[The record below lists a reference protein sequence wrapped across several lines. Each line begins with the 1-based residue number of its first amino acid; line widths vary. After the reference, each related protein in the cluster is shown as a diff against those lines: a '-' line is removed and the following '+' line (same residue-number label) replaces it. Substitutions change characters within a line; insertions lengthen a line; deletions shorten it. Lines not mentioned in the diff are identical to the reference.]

1 MNRVGVILDIQKFSI
16 HDGPGIRTTVFL
28 KGCPLNCLWC
38 HNPES
43 KNFNPQLSYDINK
56 CIMCGKCET
65 VCPVKAHKFEK
76 NIHHI
81 DYSVCTLCGK
91 CIEACPAGSL
101 SIYGKV
107 MSVDEIIK
115 EVEKDKT
122 FFDNT
127 GGGITISGGEPLSR
141 IEFASALAK
150 AAKERGIHV
159 TVETSG
165 FAAPESIEEIA
176 DYTDLFLFDY
186 KVSDYELSEKLIGT
200 KDLKKILENLD
211 LIYSKKKAIIIRCPF
226 IPEHN
231 ITEKHF
237 RQIAELEEKYPDL
250 LGIEILPYHNFGK
263 NKADNI
269 GDKYE
274 VNVKMPDDEEI
285 EKWLI
290 KFRELGCKKVFR
302 KK

>member
-1 MNRVGVILDIQKFSI
+1 MNKEGVILDIQKFSI

-43 KNFNPQLSYDINK
+43 KSFNPQLSYDINK

-141 IEFASALAK
+141 IEFTLALAK
-150 AAKERGIHV
+150 AAKEREIHV

-165 FAAPESIEEIA
+165 FAPQESMEKIA

-186 KVSDYELSEKLIGT
+186 KVSDNELSEKLIGI
-200 KDLKKILENLD
+200 KDLGKISENLD
-211 LIYSKKKAIIIRCPF
+211 LIYSKKKDIIIRCPF

-285 EKWLI
+285 EKWLM
-290 KFRELGCKKVFR
+290 KFRKFGCKKVFR

>member
-1 MNRVGVILDIQKFSI
+1 MNKEGVILDIQKFSI

>member
-1 MNRVGVILDIQKFSI
+1 MNREGVILDIQKFSI

-56 CIMCGKCET
+56 CTMCGKCET

-165 FAAPESIEEIA
+165 FAAPESIEKIA
-176 DYTDLFLFDY
+176 DHTDLFLFDY

>member
-1 MNRVGVILDIQKFSI
+1 MDIKGVILDIQKFSI

-43 KNFNPQLSYDINK
+43 KSFNPQLSYDINK
-56 CIMCGKCET
+56 CNMCRKCET

-76 NIHHI
+76 NVHHI
-81 DYSVCTLCGK
+81 EYSACTLCGK
-91 CIEACPAGSL
+91 CVEACPAGSL

-107 MSVDEIIK
+107 MSVDEIIA
-115 EVEKDKT
+115 EVEKDKS

-141 IEFASALAK
+141 IEFTLALAK
-150 AAKERGIHV
+150 AAKEREIHV

-165 FAAPESIEEIA
+165 FAPQESMEKIA

-186 KVSDYELSEKLIGT
+186 KVSDNELSEKLIGI
-200 KDLKKILENLD
+200 KDLGKISENLD
-211 LIYSKKKAIIIRCPF
+211 LIYSKKKDIIIRCPF

-285 EKWLI
+285 EKWLM
-290 KFRELGCKKVFR
+290 KFRKFGCKKVFR

>member
-1 MNRVGVILDIQKFSI
+1 MDIKGVILDIQKFSI

-43 KNFNPQLSYDINK
+43 KSFNPQLSYDINK
-56 CIMCGKCET
+56 CNMCRKCET

-76 NIHHI
+76 NVHHI
-81 DYSVCTLCGK
+81 EYSACTLCGK
-91 CIEACPAGSL
+91 CAEACPAGSL

-107 MSVDEIIK
+107 MSVDEIIA
-115 EVEKDKT
+115 EVEKDKS

-141 IEFASALAK
+141 IEFTLALAK
-150 AAKERGIHV
+150 AAKEREIHV

-165 FAAPESIEEIA
+165 FAPQESMEKIA

-186 KVSDYELSEKLIGT
+186 KVSDNELSEKLIGI
-200 KDLKKILENLD
+200 KDLGKISENLD
-211 LIYSKKKAIIIRCPF
+211 LIYSKKKDIIIRCPF
-226 IPEHN
+226 IPEYN

-285 EKWLI
+285 EKWLM
-290 KFRELGCKKVFR
+290 KFRKFGCKKAFR

>member
-1 MNRVGVILDIQKFSI
+1 MNKEGVILDIQKFSI

-165 FAAPESIEEIA
+165 FAAPESIEKIA
-176 DYTDLFLFDY
+176 DHTDLFLFDY

>member
-1 MNRVGVILDIQKFSI
+1 MDIKGVILDIQKFSI

-43 KNFNPQLSYDINK
+43 KSFNPQLSYDINK
-56 CIMCGKCET
+56 CNMCRKCET

-76 NIHHI
+76 NVHHI
-81 DYSVCTLCGK
+81 ECSACTLCGK
-91 CIEACPAGSL
+91 CAEACPTGSL

-107 MSVDEIIK
+107 MSVDEIIA
-115 EVEKDKT
+115 EVEKDKS

-141 IEFASALAK
+141 IEFTLALAK
-150 AAKERGIHV
+150 AAKEREIHV

-165 FAAPESIEEIA
+165 FAPQESMEKIA

-186 KVSDYELSEKLIGT
+186 KVSDNELSEKLIGI
-200 KDLKKILENLD
+200 KDLDKISENLD
-211 LIYSKKKAIIIRCPF
+211 LIYSKKKDIIIRCPF

-285 EKWLI
+285 EKWLM
-290 KFRELGCKKVFR
+290 KFRKFGCKKAFR

>member
-1 MNRVGVILDIQKFSI
+1 MDIKGVILDIQKFSI

-43 KNFNPQLSYDINK
+43 KSFNPQLSYDINK
-56 CIMCGKCET
+56 CTMCRKCET

-76 NIHHI
+76 NVHHI
-81 DYSVCTLCGK
+81 EYSACTLCGK
-91 CIEACPAGSL
+91 CVEACPAGSL

-107 MSVDEIIK
+107 MSVDEIIA
-115 EVEKDKT
+115 EVEKDKS

-141 IEFASALAK
+141 IEFTLALAK
-150 AAKERGIHV
+150 AAKEREIHV

-165 FAAPESIEEIA
+165 FAPQESMGKIA

-186 KVSDYELSEKLIGT
+186 KVSDNELSEKLIGI
-200 KDLKKILENLD
+200 KDLDKISENLD
-211 LIYSKKKAIIIRCPF
+211 LIYSKKKDIIIRCPF

-285 EKWLI
+285 EKWLM
-290 KFRELGCKKVFR
+290 KFRKFGCKKVFR

>member
-1 MNRVGVILDIQKFSI
+1 MDIKGVILDIQKFSI

-43 KNFNPQLSYDINK
+43 KSFNPQLSYDINK
-56 CIMCGKCET
+56 CNMCRKCET

-76 NIHHI
+76 NVHHI
-81 DYSVCTLCGK
+81 EYSACTLCGK
-91 CIEACPAGSL
+91 CVEACPAGSL

-107 MSVDEIIK
+107 MSVDEIIA
-115 EVEKDKT
+115 EVEKDKS

-141 IEFASALAK
+141 IEFTLALAK
-150 AAKERGIHV
+150 AAKEREIHV

-165 FAAPESIEEIA
+165 FAPQESMEKIA

-186 KVSDYELSEKLIGT
+186 KVSDNELSEKLIGI
-200 KDLKKILENLD
+200 KDLDKISENLD
-211 LIYSKKKAIIIRCPF
+211 LIYSKKKDIIIRCPF

-285 EKWLI
+285 EKWLM
-290 KFRELGCKKVFR
+290 KFRKFGCKKVFR